1 MLTIKGLSK
10 NFGSIKALSD
20 ISFKAGQG
28 EVISI
33 LGPNGAGKT
42 TLIRLLS
49 GILSPSKGEIFFDG
63 LEFSRHRVEVL
74 RHIGYIAENSP
85 LYNDMTGYEFIKY
98 SAALHQ
104 IPQPQFN
111 TRLDVLSVGLELTA
125 VLSRRISEIS
135 KGYRH
140 RLGIA
145 AALIHNPKVLIM
157 DEPSE
162 GLDPNQKHI
171 FQKFIKDFAA
181 KGIVLMSTHI
191 LEDVSAISDRIL
203 LINHGQLIQDT
214 TPSSFRRQIP
224 EHDLSAAFRNLT
236 LTPAQKEK

>member
-10 NFGSIKALSD
+10 NFGSIEALSD
-20 ISFKAGQG
+20 ISFKAEQG
-28 EVISI
+28 DIISI

-42 TLIRLLS
+42 TLIRILS
-49 GILSPSKGEIFFDG
+49 GILSPSKGEILFDG
-63 LEFSRHRVEVL
+63 VEISRNRVDVL
-74 RHIGYIAENSP
+74 RQIGYIAENSP
-85 LYNDMTGYEFIKY
+85 MYGDMNGYEFIKY

-104 IPQPQFN
+104 IPKPQFN
-111 TRLDVLSVGLELTA
+111 TRLEVLSTGLELKDI
-125 VLSRRISEIS
+125 LHRRISELS

-145 AALIHNPKVLIM
+145 SALIHNPKVLIM

-191 LEDVSAISDRIL
+191 LEDVSALSSRIL
-203 LINHGQLIQDT
+203 LINQGKLIQDT
-214 TPSSFRRQIP
+214 TSTRFRYQMP
-224 EHDLSAAFRNLT
+224 EHDLAAVFRNLT
-236 LTPAQKEK
+236 LRSPSKEK